1 MVGGAGLVGS
11 LVVPLLRERLDLTVF
26 DLVEPS
32 MDVPR
37 PGVGS
42 RPCGITRPRCQA
54 TNFLLYMAMGATA
67 EWERRGE
74 LANPLRCQRHR
85 PAPGTPRTTAEVG
98 IRHAVHVSTMS
109 VYAQLLTR
117 RIDDEGQPPD
127 AVEFYGLS
135 KRLGEDVCRAACREH
150 GMSVNSLR
158 ICLPVSAEEWRRQFL
173 AGTQTIHTEAGDVG
187 RGRSWR
193 RCGFGGFQAFHIS
206 GDWRERT
213 MNLAKAHAMLGW
225 NVYRRPVLLSPTAPA
240 EFSMGHLS
248 ATSAGAR
255 LPARERRRTVRGRT
269 APRRRNVDGRRR
281 DLAGRRPTS
290 AHVGARR
297 RVRDLGRSRRC
308 GESYQEVHVTP
319 NNHVL
324 HLRFDDTGRARRI
337 GGDLTL
343 VAGAPDDV
351 ESSTARTATGWSVR
365 GCHPRGRP
373 PATCSGCRSAGCDA
387 STALPAPVLSSSS
400 PHPFVDFHR
409 PSEWQ
414 VLRSNHPDADTA
426 RLASLQPASPLS
438 AGCGGGAG
446 CRS

>member
-1 MVGGAGLVGS
+1 MRVLVVGGAGLVGS

-32 MDVPR
+32 TDVPF
-37 PGVGS
+37 VQGS
-42 RPCGITRPRCQA
+42 VRDPAALRAALQGHDC
-54 TNFLLYMAMGATA
+54 LLYMAMGATA
-67 EWERRGE
+67 EWGSAESSQTHFDVNVTG
-74 LANPLRCQRHR
+74 LHQALR
-85 PAPGTPRTTAEVG
+85 AAAEVG

-173 AGTQTIHTEAGDVG
+173 AGTQTIHTEAGDVA
-187 RGRSWR
+187 RAILAALR
-193 RCGFGGFQAFHIS
+193 GFGGFQAFHIS

-213 MNLAKAHAMLGW
+213 MNLAKARAMLGW
-225 NVYRRPVLLSPTAPA
+225 NVYHRPVLLSPTAPA
-240 EFSMGHLS
+240 EFSMGQFWRPQPEPDFRPANVAVRFADGRLLVD
-248 ATSAGAR
+248 ATLTDDDVTSQ
-255 LPARERRRTVRGRT
+255 
-269 APRRRNVDGRRR
+269 VDGPHQRTWELGDVFEIFVGR
-281 DLAGRRPTS
+281 DDA
-290 AHVGARR
+290 
-297 RVRDLGRSRRC
+297 
-308 GESYQEVHVTP
+308 ESYQEVHVTP

-324 HLRFDDTGRARRI
+324 HLRFDDAGHTRRI

-351 ESSTARTATGWSVR
+351 ESSTARTATGWSVAAAIR
-365 GCHPRGRP
+365 VDARPGDLLRVSFGRY
-373 PATCSGCRSAGCDA
+373 DA
-387 STALPAPVLSSSS
+387 STTLPHPVLSSSS

-414 VLRSNHPDADTA
+414 LCWVEPS
-426 RLASLQPASPLS
+426 
-438 AGCGGGAG
+438 
-446 CRS
+446 